1 MKSLQ
6 LPISEKAIRE
16 LKIGD
21 EVEVSGPMVTGRDAA
36 HKYLVKVDHDAAF
49 AKMARDTALYHCGP
63 VIKTEAD
70 GSYRFI
76 AAGPTTSIREEPY
89 EAQVIEHYG
98 IRAVIGKGGMGPRT
112 LAALQK
118 CGAVYLHAI
127 GGLAVVLA
135 QCVTRVQGVYMLE
148 QLGVPEAMWHIEV
161 KNFPSVVTMD
171 SHGGSL
177 HQTMQD
183 QSAELARALMEQ
195 GVPGAPSKSLKVAK
209 G

>member
-1 MKSLQ
+1 
-6 LPISEKAIRE
+6 
-16 LKIGD
+16 
-21 EVEVSGPMVTGRDAA
+21 MVTGRDAA
-36 HKYLVKVDHDAAF
+36 HKYLVKVDHDATF
-49 AKMARDTALYHCGP
+49 ARMAKDSALYHCGP

-118 CGAVYLHAI
+118 CGAAYLHAI

-135 QCVTRVQGVYMLE
+135 QCVTKVHGVYMLE

-171 SHGGSL
+171 SHGGSERV
-177 HQTMQD
+177 D
-183 QSAELARALMEQ
+183 D
-195 GVPGAPSKSLKVAK
+195 VA